1 MEGVLPTDWKIST
14 IVYYYKG
21 KRGTSG
27 RRNNTGL
34 KLKDQILKIVERIIE
49 KLIWQQ
55 VDIEFGFM
63 PGCGTTDFCYKTV
76 TGKKKNLTKKKE
88 FVPCNC
94 RFGESF
100 WVSVSDNV
108 QESPKSC

>member
-34 KLKDQILKIVERIIE
+34 KLKDQILKIADRIIE
-49 KLIWQQ
+49 KLKGQ
-55 VDIEFGFM
+55 
-63 PGCGTTDFCYKTV
+63 
-76 TGKKKNLTKKKE
+76 
-88 FVPCNC
+88 
-94 RFGESF
+94 
-100 WVSVSDNV
+100 
-108 QESPKSC
+108 